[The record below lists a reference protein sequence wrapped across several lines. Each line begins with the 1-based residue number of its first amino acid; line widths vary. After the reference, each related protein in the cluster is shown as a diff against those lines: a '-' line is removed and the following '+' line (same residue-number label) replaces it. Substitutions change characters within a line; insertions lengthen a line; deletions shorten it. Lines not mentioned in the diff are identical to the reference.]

1 MLNGLPKNFYKKN
14 LQNDVRILDSIIIM
28 TESLANT
35 LYSFILSTQKKKYL
49 YSFYFQMEYTALTH
63 VLKAYISKLF

>member
-14 LQNDVRILDSIIIM
+14 LQNDVRILDSIIIT

-35 LYSFILSTQKKKYL
+35 LYSFILSTQKKK
-49 YSFYFQMEYTALTH
+49 FYIAS
-63 VLKAYISKLF
+63 ISK

>member
-14 LQNDVRILDSIIIM
+14 LQNDVRILDSIIIT

-35 LYSFILSTQKKKYL
+35 LYSFILSTQKKNL
-49 YSFYFQMEYTALTH
+49 YSFYFQMKYTALTH

>member
-14 LQNDVRILDSIIIM
+14 LQNDVRILDSVIIT

-35 LYSFILSTQKKKYL
+35 LYSFILSTQKKNL

>member
-14 LQNDVRILDSIIIM
+14 LQNDVRILDSIIIT

-35 LYSFILSTQKKKYL
+35 LYSFILSTQKKK
-49 YSFYFQMEYTALTH
+49 FYIAS
-63 VLKAYISKLF
+63 ISKWNIQH